1 MGRGSKSQKKIQQ
14 EIAHLEAQ
22 KKIGMLRAVAAF
34 LGLFILIALKTT
46 FQMQGQ
52 EWANSMIV
60 NMGLFILALVAAG
73 VAGLGTRKW
82 TLARKEIA
90 QLEKKLK

>member
-1 MGRGSKSQKKIQQ
+1 MSRVSNKQKKIRQ
-14 EIAHLEAQ
+14 EIAHLESQ
-22 KKIGMLRAVAAF
+22 KKIGLLRAIASF

-52 EWANSMIV
+52 EWANSMYV
-60 NMGLFILALVAAG
+60 NLGLFILALVAAG

-82 TLARKEIA
+82 SLARKEISR
-90 QLEKKLK
+90 LEKMLK

>member
-1 MGRGSKSQKKIQQ
+1 MSRGSNKQKKIRQ
-14 EIAHLEAQ
+14 EIAHLESQ
-22 KKIGMLRAVAAF
+22 KKIGLLRAIASF

-52 EWANSMIV
+52 EWANSMYV
-60 NMGLFILALVAAG
+60 NLGLFILALVAAG

-82 TLARKEIA
+82 SLARKEISR
-90 QLEKKLK
+90 LEKMLK